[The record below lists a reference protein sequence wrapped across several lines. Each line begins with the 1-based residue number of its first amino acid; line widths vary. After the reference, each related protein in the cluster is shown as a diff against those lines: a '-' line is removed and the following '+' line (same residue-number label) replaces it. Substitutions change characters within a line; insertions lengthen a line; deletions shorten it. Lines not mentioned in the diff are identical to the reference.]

1 MEIEKLMRICG
12 DTARE
17 AGDYARAQG
26 APEITVK
33 GLHDYVTQAD
43 RATERLIRE
52 RLLRAYPGTG
62 FYGEETGVSEGKLGE
77 WVVDPIDGTTNYMRG
92 LPIYTTSIAF
102 RRDGELL
109 AGAVYCPALGEL
121 FLAGKHLGATLNGEK
136 IHVSREGDLQR
147 SLVGMSFAHQSNADG
162 ARMKKLIP
170 LLRDNVDDMR
180 RMGSA
185 AYALSCV
192 ACGRY
197 EAFLE
202 LGLKP
207 YDIAA
212 GVLLVTEAGG
222 IVTGWPGEQDAFE
235 KGNILSGNAQVNA
248 PLSAL
253 LKQV

>member
-1 MEIEKLMRICG
+1 
-12 DTARE
+12 
-17 AGDYARAQG
+17 
-26 APEITVK
+26 
-33 GLHDYVTQAD
+33 
-43 RATERLIRE
+43 
-52 RLLRAYPGTG
+52 
-62 FYGEETGVSEGKLGE
+62 
-77 WVVDPIDGTTNYMRG
+77 
-92 LPIYTTSIAF
+92 
-102 RRDGELL
+102 
-109 AGAVYCPALGEL
+109 
-121 FLAGKHLGATLNGEK
+121 
-136 IHVSREGDLQR
+136 DLQR